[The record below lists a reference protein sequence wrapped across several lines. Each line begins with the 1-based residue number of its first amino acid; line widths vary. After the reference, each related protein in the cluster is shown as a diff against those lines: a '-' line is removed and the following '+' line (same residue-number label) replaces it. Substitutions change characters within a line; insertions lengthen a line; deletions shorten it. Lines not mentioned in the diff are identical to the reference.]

1 MYRASTEEDKNTM
14 ITARNTMRTLLFM
27 GALTGLLL
35 VVGDLLGKRYFGG
48 SANGMLFFLF
58 IAVAINF
65 ASYWWSDKIVLK
77 VTKSRPVTEQEAPWL
92 YQVVR
97 ELTQKSGMPMP
108 RLYVMPAT
116 QPNAFATG
124 RDENHAAVAV
134 TEGILQVL
142 NEDELAG
149 VLAHELSHVRNH
161 DILIGAVA
169 ATVAAGVMMLA
180 RVAMFGAIFGGGR
193 DDREGGGLGAL
204 LAIFLAPI
212 AAVMIQMAVSRSR
225 EAQADASGA
234 HLLGDA
240 TPLANALIKIDAA
253 SKRTPPLQVNP
264 AVSHLF
270 LQSPFRGQGITKLFM
285 SHPPLEERLAQLREL
300 GARV

>member
-1 MYRASTEEDKNTM
+1 
-14 ITARNTMRTLLFM
+14 
-27 GALTGLLL
+27 
-35 VVGDLLGKRYFGG
+35 
-48 SANGMLFFLF
+48 
-58 IAVAINF
+58 
-65 ASYWWSDKIVLK
+65 
-77 VTKSRPVTEQEAPWL
+77 
-92 YQVVR
+92 
-97 ELTQKSGMPMP
+97 
-108 RLYVMPAT
+108 VMPAP

-124 RDENHAAVAV
+124 RNEQHAAVAV

-142 NEDELAG
+142 NEEELAG

-169 ATVAAGVMMLA
+169 ATVAAGIMMLA
-180 RVAMFGAIFGGGR
+180 RVAMFGAIFGGGGRNDR
-193 DDREGGGLGAL
+193 DGGGLGAL
-204 LAIFLAPI
+204 LSIILAPI

-253 SKRTPPLQVNP
+253 SKRTPPLAVNP

-270 LQSPFRGQGITKLFM
+270 LQSPFRAHGVAKLFM

>member
-1 MYRASTEEDKNTM
+1 MVTAKNTM
-14 ITARNTMRTLLFM
+14 KTLLFM
-27 GALTGLLL
+27 GVLTALLL
-35 VVGDLLGKRYFGG
+35 LVGDLLGKRYFGG

-77 VTKSRPVTEQEAPWL
+77 VTRSRPVTEQEAPWL
-92 YQVVR
+92 YRVVR

-108 RLYVMPAT
+108 RLYVMPAP

-124 RDENHAAVAV
+124 RDEHHAAVAV

-142 NEDELAG
+142 NEEELAG

-169 ATVAAGVMMLA
+169 ATVAAGVMMIA
-180 RVAMFGAIFGGGR
+180 RLAMFSAIFGGGGR
-193 DDREGGGLGAL
+193 DDRNGGGLGAL
-204 LAIFLAPI
+204 LSIILAPI

-253 SKRTPPLQVNP
+253 SKRTPPLNVNP

-270 LQSPFRGQGITKLFM
+270 LQSPFRGQGVAKLFM

>member
-1 MYRASTEEDKNTM
+1 MV
-14 ITARNTMRTLLFM
+14 TARNTMKTLLFM
-27 GALTGLLL
+27 GVLTALLLL
-35 VVGDLLGKRYFGG
+35 VGDVLGKRYFGG

-77 VTKSRPVTEQEAPWL
+77 VTRSRPVTEQEAPWL
-92 YQVVR
+92 YRIVR

-108 RLYVMPAT
+108 RLYVMPAP

-124 RDENHAAVAV
+124 RNEQHAAVAV

-142 NEDELAG
+142 NEEELAG

-169 ATVAAGVMMLA
+169 ATVAAGIMMLA
-180 RVAMFGAIFGGGR
+180 RVAMFGAIFGGGGR
-193 DDREGGGLGAL
+193 NDREGGGLGAL
-204 LAIFLAPI
+204 LSIILAPI

-253 SKRTPPLQVNP
+253 SKRTPPLAVNP

-270 LQSPFRGQGITKLFM
+270 LQSPFRGQGVAKLFM

>member
-1 MYRASTEEDKNTM
+1 MVTAKNTM
-14 ITARNTMRTLLFM
+14 KTLLFM
-27 GALTGLLL
+27 AVLTGLLL

-77 VTKSRPVTEQEAPWL
+77 VTHSRPVTEQEAPWL
-92 YQVVR
+92 YKVVR
-97 ELTQKSGMPMP
+97 ELTQKSGLPMP
-108 RLYVMPAT
+108 RLYVMPAS

-124 RDENHAAVAV
+124 RDEHHAAVAV

-142 NEDELAG
+142 NEEELAG
-149 VLAHELSHVRNH
+149 VLAHELSHVKNH

-169 ATVAAGVMMLA
+169 ATVAAGVMMIA
-180 RVAMFGAIFGGGR
+180 RIAMFSAIFGGGGR
-193 DDREGGGLGAL
+193 DDRNGNGLGAIL
-204 LAIFLAPI
+204 SIFLAPI

-253 SKRTPPLQVNP
+253 SKRTPPLAVNP

-270 LQSPFRGQGITKLFM
+270 LQSPFRGQGVAKLFM

>member
-1 MYRASTEEDKNTM
+1 MV
-14 ITARNTMRTLLFM
+14 TARNTMKTPLFT
-27 GALTGLLL
+27 GALTALLLL
-35 VVGDLLGKRYFGG
+35 VGDVLGKRYFGG

-77 VTKSRPVTEQEAPWL
+77 VTRSRPVTEQEAPWL
-92 YQVVR
+92 YRIVR

-108 RLYVMPAT
+108 RLYVMPAP

-124 RDENHAAVAV
+124 RNEQHAAVAV

-142 NEDELAG
+142 NEEELAG

-169 ATVAAGVMMLA
+169 ATVAAGIMMLA
-180 RVAMFGAIFGGGR
+180 RVAMFGAIFGGGGRNDR
-193 DDREGGGLGAL
+193 DGGGLGAL
-204 LAIFLAPI
+204 LSIILAPI

-253 SKRTPPLQVNP
+253 SKRTPPLAVNP

-270 LQSPFRGQGITKLFM
+270 LQSPFRGQGVAKLFM

>member
-1 MYRASTEEDKNTM
+1 MVAAKNTM
-14 ITARNTMRTLLFM
+14 KTLLFM
-27 GALTGLLL
+27 GVLTGLLL
-35 VVGDLLGKRYFGG
+35 LVGDLLGKRYFGG

-77 VTKSRPVTEQEAPWL
+77 VTRSRPVTEQEAPWL
-92 YQVVR
+92 YRIVR

-108 RLYVMPAT
+108 RLYVMPAS

-124 RDENHAAVAV
+124 RDEHHAAVAV

-142 NEDELAG
+142 NEEELAG

-169 ATVAAGVMMLA
+169 ATVAAGVMMIA
-180 RVAMFGAIFGGGR
+180 RLAMFSAIFGGGGR
-193 DDREGGGLGAL
+193 DDRDGGGLGAL
-204 LAIFLAPI
+204 LSIFLAPI

-253 SKRTPPLQVNP
+253 SKRTPPLNVNP

-270 LQSPFRGQGITKLFM
+270 LQSPFRGQGVAKLFM

>member
-1 MYRASTEEDKNTM
+1 MV
-14 ITARNTMRTLLFM
+14 TARNTMKTLLFM
-27 GALTGLLL
+27 GVLTGLLL
-35 VVGDLLGKRYFGG
+35 LVGDLLGKRYFGG

-77 VTKSRPVTEQEAPWL
+77 VTRSRPVTEQEAPWL
-92 YQVVR
+92 YRIVR

-108 RLYVMPAT
+108 RLYVMPAP

-124 RDENHAAVAV
+124 RNEQHAAVAV

-142 NEDELAG
+142 NEEELAG

-169 ATVAAGVMMLA
+169 ATVAAGIMMLA
-180 RVAMFGAIFGGGR
+180 RVAMFGAIFGGGGRNDR
-193 DDREGGGLGAL
+193 DGGGLGAL
-204 LAIFLAPI
+204 LSIILAPI

-253 SKRTPPLQVNP
+253 SKRTPPLAVNP

-270 LQSPFRGQGITKLFM
+270 LQSPFRGQGVAKLFM

>member
-1 MYRASTEEDKNTM
+1 MV
-14 ITARNTMRTLLFM
+14 TARNTMKTLLFM
-27 GALTGLLL
+27 GVLTGLLL

-77 VTKSRPVTEQEAPWL
+77 VTRSRPVTEQEAPWL
-92 YQVVR
+92 YRIVR

-108 RLYVMPAT
+108 RLYVMPAP

-124 RDENHAAVAV
+124 RNEQHAAVAV

-142 NEDELAG
+142 NEEELAG

-169 ATVAAGVMMLA
+169 ATVAAGIMMLA
-180 RVAMFGAIFGGGR
+180 RVAMFGAIFGGGGRNDR
-193 DDREGGGLGAL
+193 DGGGLGAL
-204 LAIFLAPI
+204 LSIILAPI

-253 SKRTPPLQVNP
+253 SKRTPPLAVNP

-270 LQSPFRGQGITKLFM
+270 LQSPFRGQGVAKLFM

>member
-1 MYRASTEEDKNTM
+1 MV
-14 ITARNTMRTLLFM
+14 TARNTMKTILFM
-27 GALTGLLL
+27 GVLTALLLL
-35 VVGDLLGKRYFGG
+35 VGDVLGKRYFGG
-48 SANGMLFFLF
+48 SANGMVFFLF

-77 VTKSRPVTEQEAPWL
+77 ITRSRPVIEEEAPWL
-92 YQVVR
+92 YRIVR
-97 ELTQKSGMPMP
+97 QLTQKSGMPMP
-108 RLYVMPAT
+108 RLYVMPAS

-124 RDENHAAVAV
+124 RDEHHAAVAV

-204 LAIFLAPI
+204 LSIILAPI

-253 SKRTPPLQVNP
+253 SKRTPPLAVNP

-270 LQSPFRGQGITKLFM
+270 LQSPFRGQGVAKLFM
-285 SHPPLEERLAQLREL
+285 SHPPLEERLAQLRQL

>member
-1 MYRASTEEDKNTM
+1 MA
-14 ITARNTMRTLLFM
+14 TARNTMKTILFM
-27 GALTGLLL
+27 GVLTALLLL
-35 VVGDLLGKRYFGG
+35 VGDVLGKRYFGG
-48 SANGMLFFLF
+48 SANGMVFFLF

-77 VTKSRPVTEQEAPWL
+77 VTRSRPVTEQEAPWL
-92 YQVVR
+92 YKVVR

-108 RLYVMPAT
+108 RLYVMPAS

-124 RDENHAAVAV
+124 RDEHHAAVAV

-142 NEDELAG
+142 NEEELAG

-169 ATVAAGVMMLA
+169 ATVAAGVMMIA
-180 RVAMFGAIFGGGR
+180 RVAMFGAIFGGGGR
-193 DDREGGGLGAL
+193 NDREGGGLGAL
-204 LAIFLAPI
+204 LSIILAPI

-253 SKRTPPLQVNP
+253 SKRTPPLAVNP

-270 LQSPFRGQGITKLFM
+270 LQSPFRGQGVAKLFM

>member
-1 MYRASTEEDKNTM
+1 MATT
-14 ITARNTMRTLLFM
+14 RNTMKTILFM
-27 GALTGLLL
+27 GVLTALLLL
-35 VVGDLLGKRYFGG
+35 VGDVLGKRYFGG
-48 SANGMLFFLF
+48 SANGMVFFLF

-77 VTKSRPVTEQEAPWL
+77 VTRSRPVTEQEAPWF
-92 YQVVR
+92 YKVVR

-108 RLYVMPAT
+108 RLYVMPAS

-124 RDENHAAVAV
+124 RDEHHAAVAV

-142 NEDELAG
+142 NEEELAG

-169 ATVAAGVMMLA
+169 ATVAAGVMMIA
-180 RVAMFGAIFGGGR
+180 RVAMFGAIFGGGGR
-193 DDREGGGLGAL
+193 NDREGGGLGAL
-204 LAIFLAPI
+204 LSIILAPI

-253 SKRTPPLQVNP
+253 SKRTPPLAVNP

-270 LQSPFRGQGITKLFM
+270 LQSPFRGGQGVSKLFM

>member
-1 MYRASTEEDKNTM
+1 M

-108 RLYVMPAT
+108 RLYVMPAA

-142 NEDELAG
+142 NEEELAG

-270 LQSPFRGQGITKLFM
+270 LQSPFRGQGVTKLFM